1 VDQEERVMQ
10 INDEHNDD
18 SLIDLGSVADE
29 TKGPSGN
36 REDIAGGMR
45 LQLGLSDD

>member
-1 VDQEERVMQ
+1 MQLNEE
-10 INDEHNDD
+10 HGDD
-18 SLIDLGSVADE
+18 NLIDLGAVTDE

-45 LQLGLSDD
+45 FQLGISDD